1 MSRRRLPWLAR
12 PGLAGGI
19 DKDGSRAGE
28 LLAVGFGSVEF
39 GSVMP
44 GGLADVAERLA
55 TWRGTSR
62 CALGAGL
69 GLPQAWPA
77 EDLAMAWLAGLEA
90 LADSVDYLSFNL
102 SAAANRR
109 FLLAEHRVRL
119 ADACRRLAWR
129 RNVLAA
135 EHGRYLPLAL
145 KLPLG
150 GSDEPLPM
158 AALIG
163 AAAGFDQ
170 LIVVLPED
178 NGRFA
183 RLAALTAALGQRPAV
198 VAVGGIRSAAEV
210 AAARQAGAAG
220 VQVHRLFVE
229 QGADCLAMLGEAKM
243 PIQGRRPPD
252 SC

>member
-1 MSRRRLPWLAR
+1 MSRRLLPWLAR

-44 GGLADVAERLA
+44 DGLADVAERLA
-55 TWRGTSR
+55 TWRGTSG

-69 GLPQAWPA
+69 GLPPAWPA

-90 LADSVDYLSFNL
+90 LAGSVDYLSFNL

-109 FLLAEHRVRL
+109 FMHAEHRVRL

-135 EHGRYLPLAL
+135 ESGRYLPLAL

-150 GSDEPLPM
+150 GPDDPLPM

-170 LIVVLPED
+170 LTVVLPED
-178 NGRFA
+178 NGRFV

-229 QGADCLAMLGEAKM
+229 QGADCLMMLGEAKM